1 MSGYCA
7 KILSGKNMNPPF
19 RSKQKVVIN
28 APLET
33 VWEFG
38 MDITR
43 IPAFHPRVVK
53 VELLSGKAR
62 REPGV
67 SYRCHLAGGK
77 HTCVEKD
84 IEIIPMQKIVTVLP
98 EDTFGISK
106 ILPDYVVETTVHR
119 IGQSST
125 KMEISHY
132 YSTRTLKAKLLNLV
146 ARRKIAR
153 DAQATLNGIKAAI
166 EERGAAVKN
175 G

>member
-1 MSGYCA
+1 
-7 KILSGKNMNPPF
+7 MNPPF
-19 RSKQKVVIN
+19 RSKQEVVIN

>member
-1 MSGYCA
+1 
-7 KILSGKNMNPPF
+7 MNPPF
-19 RSKQKVVIN
+19 RSKQEVVIN

-166 EERGAAVKN
+166 EERGVAVKN

>member
-1 MSGYCA
+1 
-7 KILSGKNMNPPF
+7 MNPPF
-19 RSKQKVVIN
+19 RSKQEVVIN

-166 EERGAAVKN
+166 EETGAAVKN

>member
-1 MSGYCA
+1 
-7 KILSGKNMNPPF
+7 MNPPF
-19 RSKQKVVIN
+19 RSKQEVVIN

-175 G
+175 R

>member
-1 MSGYCA
+1 
-7 KILSGKNMNPPF
+7 MNPPF
-19 RSKQKVVIN
+19 RSKQEVVIN

-33 VWEFG
+33 VWEYG

>member
-1 MSGYCA
+1 
-7 KILSGKNMNPPF
+7 MNPPF
-19 RSKQKVVIN
+19 RSKQEVIIN

-67 SYRCHLAGGK
+67 SYRFHLSGGK

-84 IEIIPMQKIVTVLP
+84 IEIIPMQKIVTVLQ

-106 ILPDYVVETTVHR
+106 ILADYVVETTVHR

-132 YSTRTLKAKLLNLV
+132 YSTPTLKAKLLNLI

-166 EERGAAVKN
+166 EETGAAIKD

>member
-1 MSGYCA
+1 
-7 KILSGKNMNPPF
+7 MNPPF
-19 RSKQKVVIN
+19 RSKQEVVIN

-67 SYRCHLAGGK
+67 SYRCHLARGK

-175 G
+175 R

>member
-1 MSGYCA
+1 MR
-7 KILSGKNMNPPF
+7 PPF
-19 RSKQKVVIN
+19 RSKQEIIIN

-67 SYRCHLAGGK
+67 SYRCHLSGGK

-84 IEIIPMQKIVTVLP
+84 IEIIPMQKIVTVLL

-106 ILPDYVVETTVHR
+106 ILADYVVETTVHR

-132 YSTRTLKAKLLNLV
+132 YSTPTLKAKLLNLI

-166 EERGAAVKN
+166 EETGAAIKN

>member
-1 MSGYCA
+1 
-7 KILSGKNMNPPF
+7 
-19 RSKQKVVIN
+19 
-28 APLET
+28 
-33 VWEFG
+33 

>member
-1 MSGYCA
+1 
-7 KILSGKNMNPPF
+7 MNPPF
-19 RSKQKVVIN
+19 RSKQEVVIN

-132 YSTRTLKAKLLNLV
+132 YSTRTLKAMLLNLV

>member
-1 MSGYCA
+1 
-7 KILSGKNMNPPF
+7 MNPQF
-19 RSKQKVVIN
+19 RSKQEVVIN

>member
-1 MSGYCA
+1 M
-7 KILSGKNMNPPF
+7 KPPF
-19 RSKQKVVIN
+19 RSKQEVIIN
-28 APLET
+28 APLEA

-62 REPGV
+62 REPGA
-67 SYRCHLAGGK
+67 SYRCHLSGRK

-84 IEIIPMQKIVTVLP
+84 VEIVPMQKIVTVLP

-106 ILPDYVVETTVHR
+106 ILPDYMVETTVHR
-119 IGQSST
+119 RGQSST

-132 YSTRTLKAKLLNLV
+132 YSTPTLKAKLLNLI

-153 DAQATLNGIKAAI
+153 DTQATLNGIKAAI
-166 EERGAAVKN
+166 EERGAAIKN

>member
-1 MSGYCA
+1 
-7 KILSGKNMNPPF
+7 MNPPF
-19 RSKQKVVIN
+19 RSKQEVVIN

-53 VELLSGKAR
+53 GELLSGKAR

>member
-1 MSGYCA
+1 
-7 KILSGKNMNPPF
+7 MNPPF
-19 RSKQKVVIN
+19 RSKQEVVIN

-67 SYRCHLAGGK
+67 SYRCLLAGGK

-84 IEIIPMQKIVTVLP
+84 IEIIPMQKIVSVLP

-106 ILPDYVVETTVHR
+106 VLPDYVLETTVHR
-119 IGQSST
+119 VGQSST
-125 KMEISHY
+125 KIEISHY
-132 YSTRTLKAKLLNLV
+132 YSTRTLKAMLLNLV

>member
-1 MSGYCA
+1 
-7 KILSGKNMNPPF
+7 MNPPF
-19 RSKQKVVIN
+19 RSKQEVVIN

-67 SYRCHLAGGK
+67 SYRCHLADGK